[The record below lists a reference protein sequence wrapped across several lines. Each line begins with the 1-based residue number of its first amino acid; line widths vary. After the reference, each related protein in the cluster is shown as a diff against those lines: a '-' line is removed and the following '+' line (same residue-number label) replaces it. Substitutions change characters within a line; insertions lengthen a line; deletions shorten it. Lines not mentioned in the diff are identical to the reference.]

1 MLTVLLSPFILMLTI
16 MSSEAWIRSA
26 SERET
31 LDRRRKEANFIERV
45 SVDFNIYKIL
55 KIGGL

>member
-1 MLTVLLSPFILMLTI
+1 MLMLTL
-16 MSSEAWIRSA
+16 MSSGAWRWSA

-31 LDRRRKEANFIERV
+31 LDKRRKEANFIERV